1 MRIATV
7 IDPHASDAS
16 EFARACEDI
25 GVASLWVPEVWGYD
39 ALTGIGYLAAS
50 TTTIGL
56 GTFVVQLGSRSPAL
70 LATSALSLADLSD
83 GRFHLG
89 IGVSGPA
96 VMEGFH
102 GVRFDRPIRRTR
114 ETIEIIR
121 IASSGERLIHD
132 GEVYPLPLPGSRGR
146 PLRPLVKP
154 RHVPVYIGA
163 MGPTNLRLTGELAD
177 GWLANAFIPES
188 AEVFTGPL
196 GEGAAR
202 SGRSLDEL
210 DLVVPV
216 ALEIV
221 ADASAARVAKQRH
234 AAGYAYTIGV
244 MGGTGNDGGPNFYNE
259 AFARLGFADATAE
272 VHRLW
277 QAGDREAAGRAV
289 PLDLGAKTNLVGTV
303 EDVAE
308 RLDAYRTVGV
318 TTLLCKQEGSAAE
331 RLAALSTLLEL
342 VARSD

>member
-7 IDPHASDAS
+7 MDPHATDAA
-16 EFARACEDI
+16 EFAKACEDI

-56 GTFVVQLGSRSPAL
+56 GTFVVQLGSRAPAL
-70 LATSALSLADLSD
+70 LATSALSLADLSG

-102 GVRFDRPIRRTR
+102 GIRFDRPIRRTR

-121 IASSGERLIHD
+121 IVSSGERLIHD
-132 GEVYPLPLPGSRGR
+132 GEVYPLPLPDSRGR
-146 PLRPLVKP
+146 ALRPLVK
-154 RHVPVYIGA
+154 RGHVPVYIGA
-163 MGPTNLRLTGELAD
+163 MGPANLRLTGELAD

-196 GEGAAR
+196 GEGALR
-202 SGRSLDEL
+202 GGRSLEDL

-216 ALEIV
+216 ALEF
-221 ADASAARVAKQRH
+221 ATDPTAAQELKRRH

-244 MGGTGNDGGPNFYNE
+244 MGGTERDGGPNFYNE
-259 AFARLGFADATAE
+259 AFARLGFGDATAQ

-289 PLDLGAKTNLVGTV
+289 PLDLGAKTNLIGTID
-303 EDVAE
+303 DVAD
-308 RLDAYRTVGV
+308 RLDAYRSVGV
-318 TTLLCKQEGSAAE
+318 TTMLCKQEGSAAE
-331 RLAALSTLLEL
+331 RLAALSTLLDL
-342 VARSD
+342 VGHTD